1 MMTKTT
7 EALLNEW
14 MTPQDL
20 LDVSAGGTLTIDGA
34 SARDLVDRFGSPL
47 FVISEGTLRANFKR
61 IKSAFEASWPEP
73 VNVMY
78 AIKANPNHAVRAV
91 LHSEGAGGDCFS
103 MGEIHAT
110 FAGGADP
117 RKIVV
122 NGSLKSD
129 EIIERAIE
137 LGLCINMDAEE
148 EVDAVERVA
157 ARLGRRVRV
166 AIRIKVLPEDYFRDF
181 ISDCFKRPDFF
192 GAMRRSKW
200 GETLPA
206 AERIIERLKGHPHLE
221 MFGYHTHVGR
231 ASKDPAMF
239 AAVGGDLAR
248 TIAELHRRTG
258 FAPVMVDLG
267 GGWARERD
275 PEASGELRNPNPIED
290 YAHAVCTAM
299 REAFDAGVMPLP
311 ELWLEPG
318 RYIVGNAGVFLT
330 TIGLIKTDEDL
341 GLTWVNVDSSTNN
354 LPQIDLFGY
363 VYMAIAAEKMKEP
376 ALVKSDLV
384 GNTCVPSVFRR
395 DCLVPSLGVG
405 DLIAI
410 LDAGMYAEA
419 KGHHFNS
426 LPLPATVMVRDG
438 DAFLIRRRETVED
451 VFSTMVLPEQL
462 RIDIAK
468 GHRDQGLQ
476 AAQ

>member
-1 MMTKTT
+1 MTETT
-7 EALLNEW
+7 EAQLNEW

-20 LDVSAGGTLTIDGA
+20 LSVSSVGTLTIDGA
-34 SARDLVDRFGSPL
+34 SARDLVNRFGSPL
-47 FVISEGTLRANFKR
+47 FVMSEQTLRANFRR
-61 IKSAFEASWPEP
+61 IKSAFETCWPAP

-129 EIIERAIE
+129 EIIERAIK
-137 LGLCINMDAEE
+137 LGLCINMDSEE

-157 ARLGRRVRV
+157 ARLGQRVRV
-166 AIRIKVLPEDYFRDF
+166 AIRVKVLPEDYFRDF
-181 ISDCFKRPDFF
+181 VSDCFKRPDFF

-206 AERIIERLKGHPHLE
+206 AERMIERLKGHPHLE

-231 ASKDPAMF
+231 ASKDPEMF
-239 AAVGGDLAR
+239 AAIGGELAR
-248 TIAELHRRTG
+248 IIAELYRRTG

-275 PEASGELRNPNPIED
+275 PEASGDLRNPNPIED
-290 YAHAVCTAM
+290 YARAVCSAM
-299 REAFDAGVMPLP
+299 KEAFETGGMPLP

-330 TIGLIKTDEDL
+330 TVGLIKTDEDL

-376 ALVKSDLV
+376 AFVQADLV

-395 DCLVPSLGVG
+395 DCRLPALKVG

-426 LPLPATVMVRDG
+426 LPLPATVMVREG
-438 DAFLIRRRETVED
+438 EAFMIRRRETVED
-451 VFSTMVLPEQL
+451 VFSTMVLPEHL
-462 RIDIAK
+462 VFDAAK
-468 GHRDQGLQ
+468 APRDQELQ